1 MSLLNV
7 ENIRK
12 SYGKTEV
19 LKDISFSLKKGEV
32 LAIIGSSGSGKTTLL
47 RCLNFLETP
56 GNGKISVNDKVLF
69 DSNDSGKN
77 SESQIRK
84 NRLHFGLV
92 FQSFNLFP
100 QYSVIDN
107 INERLFKA
115 NILVNEINN
124 SYEKSNYALRTGD
137 NSRII
142 ER

>member
-69 DSNDSGKN
+69 DSNDSSAKSD
-77 SESQIRK
+77 SEIRK
-84 NRLHFGLV
+84 DGFTSDLCSSHLTCFRNIRL
-92 FQSFNLFP
+92 
-100 QYSVIDN
+100 
-107 INERLFKA
+107 
-115 NILVNEINN
+115 
-124 SYEKSNYALRTGD
+124 
-137 NSRII
+137 SRILCLLQSLPQKS
-142 ER
+142 R